1 MDSVVESKALLVSS
15 ETLASNTTLW
25 EFVKQGLLAVKAKI
39 GTRSAWTPGHV
50 RQAILNKGSEL
61 WVVLDGE
68 EPVGF
73 YVLSLITD
81 PFINV
86 PTTLFIWIAYAVPGK
101 WGLIP
106 RHLQDI
112 KERARYLGVDKL
124 EMMSPRI
131 GWLRK
136 LLPLG
141 WEVSERIYGCKL

>member
-1 MDSVVESKALLVSS
+1 M
-15 ETLASNTTLW
+15 
-25 EFVKQGLLAVKAKI
+25 
-39 GTRSAWTPGHV
+39 
-50 RQAILNKGSEL
+50 
-61 WVVLDGE
+61 DGE

-86 PTTLFIWIAYAVPGK
+86 PTTLFVWIAYAMPGK

-112 KERARYLGVDKL
+112 KERARYLGVDKV
-124 EMMSPRI
+124 EMMSPRK

-136 LLPLG
+136 LEPLG
-141 WEVSERIYGCKL
+141 WEVSEVIMATKV